1 MRSIIERTSSPGP
14 RSIYRPRSMFRKET
28 MSKIDELYDTIG
40 GNRTVWAAIDSFY
53 RRVLEDP
60 ELRPFF
66 KSTDMAHLKAG
77 QTMFIAMLL
86 GGRTVYTGREI
97 GAAHAEA
104 RMQGLTDIHFDQF
117 LKHFQEALDEVGV
130 HPDKAAKAM
139 KLLESQRGAVLH
151 PKSAS
156 HSAPDC

>member
-1 MRSIIERTSSPGP
+1 
-14 RSIYRPRSMFRKET
+14 
-28 MSKIDELYDTIG
+28 MSKIDDLHETIG

-77 QTMFIAMLL
+77 QSMFIAMLL

-97 GAAHAEA
+97 GEAHAHA
-104 RMQGLTDIHFDQF
+104 RLQGLTGAHFDLF
-117 LKHFQEALDEVGV
+117 LKHFRAALDEVGV
-130 HPDKAAKAM
+130 AAERAAKAM
-139 KLLESQRGAVLH
+139 KLLESQRDAVLN
-151 PKSAS
+151 P
-156 HSAPDC
+156 